1 MHIKC
6 LDEMLEFEFVQIAVG
21 NREKFLFRPSED
33 EWYRLFRFAQ
43 KQSLVGFLF
52 SGIERLPN
60 EQRPKKDL
68 LLKWYAMAEIIKRA
82 NAKLNKRC
90 AELTNILKEGG
101 FNGCVLKGQG
111 VALLY
116 PKPEYRQSGDI
127 DMWVATSDGRLVSV
141 ASILSYAK
149 RRGVDVSHVDIKHAD
164 MQFFKDAQV
173 EIHFK
178 PSYSYNF
185 FIDHRLT
192 SWFKARLKEQF
203 ENFDYTI
210 GFAYPTIP
218 FNLVYSLLHIYRHLF
233 SEGIGL
239 RQMLDYY
246 YILTNSTTEER
257 ERAYE
262 TICRFGIKGFASAA
276 MFVLQEVFGL
286 KDEYLLCES
295 SKKSG
300 SFILNEIL
308 LAGNFGQ
315 YDIRTKKINKEKR
328 IERGLVQLA
337 RNLRFVRYYPHEV
350 LLSPIWKCW
359 HYGWR
364 KKHGYL

>member
-1 MHIKC
+1 
-6 LDEMLEFEFVQIAVG
+6 MLEFEFVQIAIG
-21 NREKFLFRPSED
+21 NKDKFLGCPSVED
-33 EWYRLFRFAQ
+33 CKRLFCFAQ

-52 SGIERLPN
+52 CGIERLPN
-60 EQRPKKDL
+60 EQRPKREL
-68 LLKWYAMAEIIKRA
+68 LLRWYAMAEIIKKT
-82 NAKLNKRC
+82 NAKLNARC
-90 AELTNILKEGG
+90 AELYNILNEGHLK
-101 FNGCVLKGQG
+101 GCVLKGQG

-127 DMWVATSDGRLVSV
+127 DMWVGTSEGKLAPVSSV
-141 ASILSYAK
+141 VSYAK
-149 RRGVDVSHVDIKHAD
+149 QHGVQISHVDIKHAD
-164 MQFFKDAQV
+164 MQFFNDAQV

-185 FIDHRLT
+185 IYDHRLT
-192 SWFKARLKEQF
+192 SWFGLKAKEQF
-203 ENFDYTI
+203 ENFDSAV
-210 GFAYPTIP
+210 GFAYPTIS

-246 YILTNSTTEER
+246 YILTNSTKEER
-257 ERAYE
+257 KRAYK
-262 TICRFGIKGFASAA
+262 TICRFGMKDFAGAA
-276 MFVLQEVFGL
+276 MFVLQEVLGL
-286 KDEYLLCES
+286 NGEYLLCES
-295 SKKSG
+295 SRKSG
-300 SFILNEIL
+300 LFLLKEIL

-315 YDIRTKKINKEKR
+315 YDNRITRINKEKR
-328 IERGLVQLA
+328 IKRGFAQFA
-337 RNLRFVRYYPHEV
+337 RNLRFVRYYPQEV